1 MVYRIARAFEFLV
14 ITRIGID
21 ELKIT
26 KKPLVWPLQKCRVID
41 VTPMNYTFEVNAMN
55 FSNMLNFYPTMNVIH
70 IT

>member
-41 VTPMNYTFEVNAMN
+41 VTPMNYTFEVNAMSAEKLP
-55 FSNMLNFYPTMNVIH
+55 FLLPAVLL
-70 IT
+70 